1 MIKIL
6 VVEDEIS
13 ISHLI
18 KLSLKRAG
26 YACECA
32 FDGEE
37 AVEKLE
43 SERYDLVLLDVMLP
57 KLDGFE
63 LMEYIRPMEIPV
75 IFLTAKN
82 SVNDRV
88 KGLRMG
94 AEDYIVKPFEVVELL
109 ARVEVVL
116 RRRQLS
122 EESMDLCG
130 LHIDIR
136 SMRVQRDGQEIPLT
150 KKEFD
155 LLLLFARNPNT
166 ALYRETIYERVWGGE
181 FPLWQ
186 QSGGSS
192 GAAAAEKG
200 GMGPGVEGCEQGGD
214 TDWRCRDEIQTE
226 DHGVYAVPDECS
238 IWSGRQRADSDF
250 LPEQPGRGNRHGG
263 KLLSDAS
270 VHAAG
275 GGWNGSVC
283 RYGKYAKRSPADD
296 RAKGGLLGCRF
307 TCLRRRGGIPA
318 GGGSGGRTAEEW
330 LSGKESMGA
339 VKEQPSTEEEEGTG
353 NCRVTFLRAGN
364 GERYLRISGGFSI
377 GAQTL
382 SLDTV
387 HDISELYENRAR
399 QQK

>member
-1 MIKIL
+1 MEWGPEREKSMIKIL
-6 VVEDEIS
+6 IVEDEIS

-18 KLSLKRAG
+18 KLSLKRVG

-32 FDGEE
+32 YDGEE
-37 AVEKLE
+37 AAEKLE
-43 SERYDLVLLDVMLP
+43 SGRYDLVLLDVMLP

-181 FPLWQ
+181 FPY
-186 QSGGSS
+186 GS
-192 GAAAAEKG
+192 
-200 GMGPGVEGCEQGGD
+200 
-214 TDWRCRDEIQTE
+214 R
-226 DHGVYAVPDECS
+226 AVDLLV
-238 IWSGRQRADSDF
+238 QR
-250 LPEQPGRGNRHGG
+250 LR
-263 KLLSDAS
+263 KK
-270 VHAAG
+270 V
-275 GGWNGSVC
+275 GW
-283 RYGKYAKRSPADD
+283 D
-296 RAKGGLLGCRF
+296 RELK
-307 TCLRRRGGIPA
+307 
-318 GGGSGGRTAEEW
+318 
-330 LSGKESMGA
+330 A
-339 VKEQPSTEEEEGTG
+339 VNKVGYRLEVP
-353 NCRVTFLRAGN
+353 R
-364 GERYLRISGGFSI
+364 
-377 GAQTL
+377 
-382 SLDTV
+382 
-387 HDISELYENRAR
+387 
-399 QQK
+399 